1 MNQYKQGSKQR
12 GITLIEV
19 LVTLVILSI
28 GLLGSLRMQ
37 LLSIR
42 SNTDAGLLS
51 QATIMTNDF
60 AERIRINRTAARAGT
75 YKDDVD
81 KIDYSAI
88 ACDTL
93 PAKPCWDRSGAT
105 ATQCNSDE
113 MAISDA
119 WRWVCSI
126 EDQIP
131 AATAA
136 VTWDGT
142 AYTISLQ
149 WNNID
154 LNGVSQ
160 SNTVAINL
168 VP

>member
-1 MNQYKQGSKQR
+1 MTRSNQR

-42 SNTDAGLLS
+42 SNTDAGLIS
-51 QATIMTNDF
+51 QATVMTNDF
-60 AERIRINRTAARAGT
+60 AERIRINRAAGRAGS
-75 YKDDVD
+75 YAD
-81 KIDYSAI
+81 IDYAAI
-88 ACDTL
+88 SCDTL
-93 PAKPCWDRSGAT
+93 PTKPCWDRTSAV
-105 ATQCNSDE
+105 ATQCTSAE
-113 MAISDA
+113 MATTDA

-131 AATAA
+131 GATTTVA
-136 VTWDGT
+136 WDGT
-142 AYTISLQ
+142 DYTITLQ

-160 SNTVAINL
+160 PKTIAINL